1 MPREVMNASST
12 SKIGAS
18 MKRKVD
24 DFFHTEKVAMLIR
37 LIRWLL
43 LHAQPIR
50 TGKVMIKLR
59 MEKKLIERRNHG
71 YSRLNPM
78 KSLDSHKNLHKKSSE
93 DYITMDDID

>member
-1 MPREVMNASST
+1 MPGWSESGIQNRKRD
-12 SKIGAS
+12 KIQ
-18 MKRKVD
+18 
-24 DFFHTEKVAMLIR
+24 FHTEKVAMLIR

-43 LHAQPIR
+43 LHAQPIS

-59 MEKKLIERRNHG
+59 MEKKLIGRRNHG
-71 YSRLNPM
+71 YPRLNPM